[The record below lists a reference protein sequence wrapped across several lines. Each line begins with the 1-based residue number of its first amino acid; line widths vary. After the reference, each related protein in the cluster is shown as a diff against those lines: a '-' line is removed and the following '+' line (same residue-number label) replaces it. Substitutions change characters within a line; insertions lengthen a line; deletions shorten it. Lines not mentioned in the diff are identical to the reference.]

1 MVLCQHCLKPVEDR
15 TAILFR
21 GGNSIGTLFVCP
33 LCVKIVKA
41 MSGFIG
47 LPKDALK
54 IVPDES

>member
-15 TAILFR
+15 SAVLFR

-33 LCVKIVKA
+33 LCVKIVKS

-47 LPKDALK
+47 DPKNALK
-54 IVPDES
+54 VIEES